1 MKKVKR
7 RPYRLQSRAKKQA
20 ATHEKL
26 ARAAFELHSTIGP
39 AQTTVTAIAE
49 RAGVQRLTVYRHFP
63 DQGAIF
69 AACSAY
75 SFADDPPPDPEA
87 WRELPPEIRLRD
99 ALAQLYGYYR
109 RKRRLLTNLHR
120 DAAIPVVAD
129 ALARRRGTLE
139 KAASIILES
148 MGGGSAAK
156 ADRLLVASVRHA
168 LEFTTWQSLAESHG
182 LSDEE
187 VVEVM
192 LNLFKALTA
201 NRQVRTTTRRRARDT
216 RS

>member
-1 MKKVKR
+1 MKKAKR
-7 RPYRLQSRAKKQA
+7 RPYRLQRRAESKA
-20 ATHEKL
+20 ATHQKL

-39 AQTTVTAIAE
+39 ARTTVTAIAE
-49 RAGVQRLTVYRHFP
+49 RAGVQRLTVYRHLP
-63 DQGAIF
+63 DQEAIF

-75 SFADDPPPDPEA
+75 SFAGDPPPDPEA
-87 WRELPPEIRLRD
+87 WHTLLLETRPRD
-99 ALAQLYGYYR
+99 ALQQLYGYYR

-129 ALARRRGTLE
+129 ALASRRGTLE
-139 KAASIILES
+139 KAAAILLES
-148 MGGGSAAK
+148 MGGGSGAK

-192 LNLFKALTA
+192 LNLFQAL
-201 NRQVRTTTRRRARDT
+201 NRQARTTRRHAARG
-216 RS
+216 RNSP